1 MIREQNHQEVSIMAV
16 IKADEAHMGQ
26 AAALFSGWD
35 ETLIAS
41 CLQGV
46 MGSVYL
52 EGNAAAAYLGDL
64 AFYAGT
70 PSEALL
76 RFKPKPESGFIIMTP
91 GSKPWEPLIER
102 VYGEKAKKITRYAIR
117 KDTQFHRAHLEA
129 IKAQLP
135 QGFTMGL
142 LDEDTFRYCRENVW
156 CRDWVS
162 QFDSYDD
169 FRQRGLGMVVK
180 KDGIP
185 VSGASSYSVY
195 RGGIE
200 IQIDTREDSR
210 RQGLASAAAAGLIL
224 ECLDR
229 GLYPSWDAANLWSV
243 ALAEKLG
250 YTFSHE
256 YTAFEVIW

>member
-1 MIREQNHQEVSIMAV
+1 MMA
-16 IKADEAHMGQ
+16 ILKANEKRMEK

-46 MGSVYL
+46 MGSVYV
-52 EGNAAAAYLGDL
+52 EGDAAAAYLGDL

-70 PSEALL
+70 PSETLL
-76 RFKPKPESGFIIMTP
+76 QFKPKPESNFIIMTP
-91 GSKPWEPLIER
+91 GNKPWEPLIEN
-102 VYGEKAKKITRYAIR
+102 VYGEKAKRITRYAIR
-117 KDTQFHRAHLEA
+117 KDTQFHRENLEA
-129 IKAQLP
+129 LKARLP
-135 QGFTMGL
+135 QGFTMGR
-142 LDEDTFRYCRENVW
+142 LDEDTFQYCQANSW

-162 QFDSYDD
+162 QFDSFED

-200 IQIDTREDSR
+200 IQIDTREDFR
-210 RQGLASAAAAGLIL
+210 RLGLASAAAAGLIL

-256 YTAFEVIW
+256 YTAYEVNW

>member
-1 MIREQNHQEVSIMAV
+1 MEKLEAKGALLE
-16 IKADEAHMGQ
+16 KAKE
-26 AAALFSGWD
+26 LFSSWD
-35 ETLIAS
+35 DSLILS

-46 MGSVYL
+46 MGKVYV
-52 EGNAAAAYLGDL
+52 EGNSAAAYMGDFAL
-64 AFYAGT
+64 YVGR
-70 PSEALL
+70 PSESLL
-76 RFKPKPESGFIIMTP
+76 HFKPKPDCKFLIMTP
-91 GSKPWEPLIER
+91 GNLDWETKIAQ
-102 VYGEKAKKITRYAIR
+102 VFGDKAKKITRYAFR
-117 KDTQFHRAHLEA
+117 KDTQFQKDHLEA
-129 IKAQLP
+129 MKARLP
-135 QGFTMGL
+135 HSFTL
-142 LDEDTFRYCRENVW
+142 EFLDEETYRYCLENEW

-200 IQIDTREDSR
+200 IQIDTHKDYR

-224 ECLDR
+224 ECLNR
-229 GLYPSWDAANLWSV
+229 GLYPSWDAANLGSV

-256 YTAFEVIW
+256 YTAFEVNL

>member
-1 MIREQNHQEVSIMAV
+1 MEIL
-16 IKADEAHMGQ
+16 EAQGELLQ
-26 AAALFSGWD
+26 KAAALFSGWND
-35 ETLIAS
+35 TLILS
-41 CLQGV
+41 CLQGM
-46 MGSVYL
+46 MGKVYV
-52 EGNAAAAYLGDL
+52 EGDAAAAYLGDFSL
-64 AFYAGT
+64 FVGT
-70 PSEALL
+70 PSESLL
-76 RFKPKPESGFIIMTP
+76 RFKPNPNCGFLIMTP
-91 GSKPWEPLIER
+91 GNSDWEAKIPA
-102 VYGEKAKKITRYAIR
+102 VFGEKAKRTTRYAIR
-117 KDTQFHRAHLEA
+117 KDTQFQRAQLEA
-129 IKAQLP
+129 MKARLP

-142 LDEDTFRYCRENVW
+142 LDEETYRYCQENEW

-162 QFDSYDD
+162 QFASYED

-180 KDGIP
+180 KDGTP
-185 VSGASSYSVY
+185 VSGAASYSVY

-200 IQIDTREDSR
+200 IQIDTHKDFR

-256 YTAFEVIW
+256 YPAFAVNL

>member
-1 MIREQNHQEVSIMAV
+1 MISVMTQDTME
-16 IKADEAHMGQ
+16 K
-26 AAALFSGWD
+26 AAALFSGWED
-35 ETLIAS
+35 TLIAS

-46 MGSVYL
+46 MGSVYV
-52 EGNAAAAYLGDL
+52 EDDAAAAYLGDFAL
-64 AFYAGT
+64 YVGR
-70 PSEALL
+70 PSESLL
-76 RFKPKPESGFIIMTP
+76 HIKPKPDCRFLIMTP
-91 GSKPWEPLIER
+91 GNLEWETKIAQ
-102 VYGEKAKKITRYAIR
+102 VFGDKAEKITRYAFR
-117 KDTQFHRAHLEA
+117 KDTQFQKDHLEA
-129 IKAQLP
+129 MKARLP
-135 QGFTMGL
+135 HSFTL
-142 LDEDTFRYCRENVW
+142 EFLDEETYRYCLENEW

-162 QFDSYDD
+162 QFDSYED

-200 IQIDTREDSR
+200 IQIDTHKDYR

-224 ECLDR
+224 ECLNR
-229 GLYPSWDAANLWSV
+229 GLYPSWDAANLGSV

-256 YTAFEVIW
+256 YTAFEVNL

>member
-1 MIREQNHQEVSIMAV
+1 MEILKGEDELLE
-16 IKADEAHMGQ
+16 KATS
-26 AAALFSGWD
+26 LFSGWN

-46 MGSVYL
+46 MGQTYVDDD
-52 EGNAAAAYLGDL
+52 AAAALLGDL

-70 PSEALL
+70 PSEELL
-76 RFKPKPESGFIIMTP
+76 RFKPDPESNFIIMVP
-91 GSKPWEPLIER
+91 GSKDWEPLLEEI
-102 VYGEKAKKITRYAIR
+102 YGKKAKKVTRYAIR
-117 KDTQFHRAHLEA
+117 KDTVFDRTHLEE

-135 QGFTMGL
+135 VGYTMEL
-142 LDEDTFRYCRENVW
+142 LGEDVYSYCLENEW

-169 FRQRGLGMVVK
+169 FHRRGLGMVVK

-200 IQIDTREDSR
+200 IQIDTHRDYR
-210 RQGLASAAAAGLIL
+210 RRGLAAAAAAGLIL
-224 ECLDR
+224 ECLNR
-229 GLYPSWDAANLWSV
+229 GIYPSWDAANLWSV

-250 YTFSHE
+250 YTFDHE
-256 YTAFEVIW
+256 YTAYEVNW